1 VSSKLSLTPRE
12 RARAAAIASELKRRQ
27 GTPGLDRWLREVSSH
42 FNWDWAHIQYVRQ
55 HLDKVTSGEIKRLI
69 IEMPPR
75 HGKSEL
81 ATIRY
86 PVYRLKQRPETRII
100 VGAYSQTLA
109 EKFSRKARRIAA
121 NGQLDLS
128 KERNSAEDWET
139 VQGGG
144 FRAVGVGGGVTGQGG
159 DLIVVDDPVKNREE
173 AESLV
178 YRDKVWDWFTND
190 LYTRL
195 EPGGA
200 IIVIMTRWHKDDL
213 VGRILESETGGQWT
227 RLRLPAEAEPGDPIG
242 RSEGQ
247 ALCPDRFPLS
257 VLADIHKVLGRDYH
271 ALYQQRPQPREG
283 GMFKDHWFKRVEAVP
298 AEARRVRWW
307 DMAATPDGGD
317 WTVGLLMA
325 EHQGIYTL
333 EDVVRGQWSSGERDK
348 VIRQTAA
355 NDAEKYGAG
364 AVAIWGGQE
373 PGSAGKDAAGNF
385 IKMLAGYTVRTEPE
399 TGPKE
404 VRAQPL
410 AAQAE
415 AGNVA
420 VLKAPWT
427 ATLIDEFCDFPSGKN
442 DDQVDSGSHA
452 FNKLALGL
460 TVSAVPNTLF
470 D

>member
-1 VSSKLSLTPRE
+1 MPKPAPSLTKLE
-12 RARAAAIASELKRRQ
+12 AAAWLLEALEDQSSGFQ
-27 GTPGLDRWLREVSSH
+27 RWLRQVSAN

-55 HLDKVTSGEIKRLI
+55 HLDKVSTGEIKRLI

-86 PVYRLKQRPETRII
+86 PVYRLKLKPETRII

-109 EKFSRKARRIAA
+109 EKFSRKARRVAA
-121 NGQLDLS
+121 NGKLELS

-159 DLIVVDDPVKNREE
+159 DLIIVDDPVKNREE
-173 AESLV
+173 AESLT

-227 RLRLPAEAEPGDPIG
+227 RLRLPAEAEPDDPIG
-242 RSEGQ
+242 RSEGA

-257 VLADIHKVLGRDYH
+257 VLADIRKVLGRDYN

-307 DMAATPDGGD
+307 DMGATADAGD
-317 WTVGLLMA
+317 PTVGFLLA
-325 EHQGIYTL
+325 EAQGVYYF

-348 VIRQTAA
+348 IIRQTAE
-355 NDAEKYGAG
+355 NDRLKYGD
-364 AVAIWGGQE
+364 VVIWAGQE

-385 IKMLAGYTVRTEPE
+385 VKMLAGYNAHTEPE

-415 AGNVA
+415 AGNVH
-420 VLKAPWT
+420 VLKSDWT

-460 TVSAVPNTLF
+460 TVTTVANTLF